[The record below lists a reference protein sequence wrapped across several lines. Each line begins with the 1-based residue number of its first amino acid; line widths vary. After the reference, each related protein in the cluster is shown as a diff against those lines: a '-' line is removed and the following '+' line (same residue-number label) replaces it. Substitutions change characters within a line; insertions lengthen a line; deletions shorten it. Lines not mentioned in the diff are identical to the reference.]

1 MPPFQ
6 VKYPVACGIASL
18 GYDHM
23 ELLGML
29 TFFTELPFALA
40 INFHEESNF
49 LLQQICKK
57 SAYLMTPE
65 SNTAY
70 F

>member
-1 MPPFQ
+1 
-6 VKYPVACGIASL
+6 
-18 GYDHM
+18 M

-40 INFHEESNF
+40 INFCEESDI

-65 SNTAY
+65 SNKAH
-70 F
+70 FASLANWNL